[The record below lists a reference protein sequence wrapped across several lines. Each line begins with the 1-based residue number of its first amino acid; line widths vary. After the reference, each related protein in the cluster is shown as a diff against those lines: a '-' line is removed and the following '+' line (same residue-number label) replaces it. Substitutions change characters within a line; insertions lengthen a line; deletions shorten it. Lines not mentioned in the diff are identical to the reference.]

1 MKMMKRLAALLCVLL
16 LAVSL
21 APTAFAGSLIDTRM
35 PVFYAGTTYDI
46 PAAGD
51 KAVYGAL
58 KVDHEKKYTAAIQ
71 QIYSVNSSGGNV
83 TLSAGSTFAPNTE
96 YHVRI
101 RFTAVKADFP
111 RISYRLSK
119 GTKFFVNQKRVRAN
133 ADYEVEI
140 TFKTNANGEASTS
153 DFAPSA
159 LRGFLYK
166 ILGVIFV
173 VFEVSVIYYFL
184 SGLAL

>member
-1 MKMMKRLAALLCVLL
+1 MKTMKRLTALICVLL
-16 LAVSL
+16 LAISL
-21 APTAFAGSLIDTRM
+21 APIASAASLIDTRM
-35 PVFYAGTTYDI
+35 PVFYAGATYDI
-46 PAAGD
+46 PTAGD

-58 KVDHEKKYTAAIQ
+58 KVDHEKKYTATVRE
-71 QIYSVNSSGGNV
+71 IYSVGSSGNSV
-83 TLSAGSTFAPNTE
+83 TLPAGSAFAPNTE

-111 RISYRLSK
+111 HISYRLSR

-133 ADYEVEI
+133 ADFDVEI

-173 VFEVSVIYYFL
+173 IFEVSVIYYFL